1 VSGRPQGW
9 SAVGWDR
16 DPTPGDPDAVAELA
30 ARFRRTAEAVRTA
43 ADGLKSIRSS
53 DTYKGEGGKELR
65 ERTRDLAGKVKEV
78 EERYAEAAEALDAY
92 HPEQYAA
99 QRLADDA
106 LRRAIEAQSQQN
118 SAASTLFSFPAAPVD
133 GTVEDPT
140 LTQAR
145 GAALRAGDE
154 AKAALGQ
161 AEQDVR
167 TAHQWQQEAA
177 ERAARKLRNVIKDD
191 GLSDSRW
198 DDVKGNAIAVVKG
211 LAKVMDVIA
220 TVAGVLALVLA
231 WVPVVG
237 QVLALVAL
245 VATAISFVA
254 HLTLLV
260 TGNEGWGETILAGVS
275 LLTFGLGR
283 VAIKGG
289 RAAVRLSRVQARG
302 VASGRTMPKRVPRQ
316 LSRRPMTKEHWV
328 NRSIGGKLTTAEDE
342 FARTMGKKPI
352 SGVHA
357 EALRSMTPRAMKQDL
372 VAGRK
377 EFWTTLR
384 GQRPSWAAFRQEVAT
399 PWRPTFKPLDDID
412 PKLLSAPQMR
422 EVGQVAD
429 GYRLGS
435 QVVTGADR
443 LNTGYGAYTQGRDA
457 YTWVRGDDEAANQPD
472 LSDAAA
478 ESRRLQDV
486 RDRALADSGFR
497 QHLVSVNRGP
507 DDVRVGPPYVDASA
521 RP

>member
-1 VSGRPQGW
+1 MSGRPQGW

-30 ARFRRTAEAVRTA
+30 TRFRRTAEAVRTA

-198 DDVKGNAIAVVKG
+198 DDFKGNSIAVVKG

-254 HLTLLV
+254 HFTLLV
-260 TGNEGWGETILAGVS
+260 TGNEGFLDTLLAAFA

-283 VAIKGG
+283 VATSGG
-289 RAAVRLSRVQARG
+289 RAAVRLSRARAG
-302 VASGRTMPKRVPRQ
+302 AAASSRNMPKRVPRQ
-316 LSRRPMTKEHWV
+316 LSRRPMTKKVWA
-328 NRSIGGKLTTAEDE
+328 NRSIGGKLTPAEKE
-342 FARTMGKKPI
+342 FGRTMKGKPLPGYIATTRESLSRKA
-352 SGVHA
+352 VT
-357 EALRSMTPRAMKQDL
+357 RDL
-372 VAGRK
+372 VAGRR
-377 EFWTTLR
+377 EFWTTLKS
-384 GQRPSWAAFRQEVAT
+384 QRPSWTAFRQEVVT

-412 PKLLSAPQMR
+412 PKLLASP
-422 EVGQVAD
+422 EVRHTADVANVYRRAAQV
-429 GYRLGS
+429 S
-435 QVVTGADR
+435 TGADR
-443 LNTGYGAYTQGRDA
+443 LGTGYGAYKTIKGEEELVA
-457 YTWVRGDDEAANQPD
+457 AANLPP
-472 LSDAAA
+472 LEGSEA
-478 ESRRLQDV
+478 EQERQRLQEA
-486 RDRALADSGFR
+486 RDQALVGIGFR
-497 QHLVSVNRGP
+497 QHVITVDRDREGVP
-507 DDVRVGPPYVDASA
+507 AGPPYVDASA

>member
-1 VSGRPQGW
+1 MSGRPLDW

-53 DTYKGEGGKELR
+53 DSYKGEGGEELR

-99 QRLADDA
+99 QRLADEA
-106 LRRAIEAQSQQN
+106 LRRAIEARSQQQ
-118 SAASTLFSFPAAPVD
+118 SAASALFQFPAPPAD
-133 GTVEDPT
+133 GTIEDPQI
-140 LTQAR
+140 TQAR
-145 GAALRAGDE
+145 GATLRAGDD
-154 AKAALGQ
+154 ARAALNQ

-167 TAHQWQQEAA
+167 TAHQWQQDAA
-177 ERAARKLRNVIKDD
+177 ERAARKLRNVIEDD
-191 GLSDSRW
+191 GLSDSHW
-198 DDVKGNAIAVVKG
+198 DDVKGNAIAVVRG

-260 TGNEGWGETILAGVS
+260 TGNEGWGETALAGVS

-302 VASGRTMPKRVPRQ
+302 VASTRTMPNRVPRQ

-328 NRSIGGKLTTAEDE
+328 NRSIGGKLTPAEE
-342 FARTMGKKPI
+342 ELARTMGKKPV
-352 SGVHA
+352 SGIHA
-357 EALRSMTPRAMKQDL
+357 EALRSMSPRAMRQDL

-384 GQRPSWAAFRQEVAT
+384 RQRPSWAAFRQEVAT
-399 PWRPTFKPLDDID
+399 PWQPTFKPLDDID

-422 EVGQVAD
+422 DVGRVAD
-429 GYRLGS
+429 VYRRGA

-443 LNTGYGAYTQGRDA
+443 LNTGYGVYRQFTPQEEWAP
-457 YTWVRGDDEAANQPD
+457 AANVPKPEG
-472 LSDAAA
+472 SEA
-478 ESRRLQDV
+478 EQERERLQET
-486 RDRALADSGFR
+486 RDRALVGIGFR
-497 QHLVSVNRGP
+497 QHVIAVDRDGAGVP
-507 DDVRVGPPYVDASA
+507 VGPPFVDASA
-521 RP
+521 RR